1 MGIPLES
8 LPPKAREQVARKM
21 MKEKTDNQS
30 PLSHGNAVTAPLKGS
45 QGTVRA
51 GKYGNKKEVRQVEGN
66 EIVFDSLKEARRYD
80 ELMLRLRA
88 GDIRELKLQ
97 PEFTIREAFCTPEG
111 VKVRALRYRADFS
124 YEERVPVLR
133 NTGGSED
140 EETLW
145 RKVVEDVKSDATK
158 TRVYAIKKKLLIE
171 QYGIIIREI

>member
-21 MKEKTDNQS
+21 MKHISADQPEHKNRKYGNQ
-30 PLSHGNAVTAPLKGS
+30 K
-45 QGTVRA
+45 TVRA
-51 GKYGNKKEVRQVEGN
+51 VGEN
-66 EIVFDSLKEARRYD
+66 ELIFDSLKEARRYD

-88 GDIRELKLQ
+88 GNIRELKLQ

-124 YEERVPVLR
+124 YEERVPLLR
-133 NTGGSED
+133 NNGKSED